1 VGNGNRTRNRRSHS
15 PVLCQ
20 LSYSHRRSHYTTA
33 LPEMSEPGVRRSAG
47 FISKQ
52 EFHRPVGAVSL
63 PGQEAAAP
71 GTQKLTQ
78 AGEREAEEKHR
89 EAVESSREK
98 NGRTRQQRQVIGL
111 RLRIAAS
118 FVRRR
123 LPHPRPTPTYS
134 KPMARSR
141 TESSKFFVSTMTG
154 FFNRCLMRSKSSTR
168 NSGQPVPT
176 TSASTPSA
184 AA

>member
-1 VGNGNRTRNRRSHS
+1 MLYPIELRGRNRTREWLATPEGIMPHLASAREGSCKSGVGNGNRTRNRRSHS

-98 NGRTRQQRQVIGL
+98 NGR
-111 RLRIAAS
+111 
-118 FVRRR
+118 
-123 LPHPRPTPTYS
+123 
-134 KPMARSR
+134 
-141 TESSKFFVSTMTG
+141 
-154 FFNRCLMRSKSSTR
+154 
-168 NSGQPVPT
+168 
-176 TSASTPSA
+176 
-184 AA
+184 